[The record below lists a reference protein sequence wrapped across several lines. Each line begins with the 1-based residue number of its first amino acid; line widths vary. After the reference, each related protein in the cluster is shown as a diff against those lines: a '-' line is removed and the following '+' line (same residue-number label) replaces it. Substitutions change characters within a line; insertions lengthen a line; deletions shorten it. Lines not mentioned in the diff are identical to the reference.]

1 MMNLGFRK
9 GKMRNTPLYMFNV
22 THQFPDSVENK
33 VDLFLSNSVVPTSI
47 IISGVLLAAY
57 QLLRVK

>member
-1 MMNLGFRK
+1 
-9 GKMRNTPLYMFNV
+9 MRHTPLYIFTV
-22 THQFPDSVENK
+22 TYQFPDSVENK

-57 QLLRVK
+57 QLLGVK

>member
-1 MMNLGFRK
+1 MGNE
-9 GKMRNTPLYMFNV
+9 
-22 THQFPDSVENK
+22 THAIIHLQCYTYQFPDSVENK

-57 QLLRVK
+57 QLLGVK

>member
-1 MMNLGFRK
+1 
-9 GKMRNTPLYMFNV
+9 MRNMPLYIFNV
-22 THQFPDSVENK
+22 TYQFPDSVKNK
-33 VDLFLSNSVVPTSI
+33 VDLFFSNSVVPASI